1 MDKKIYESPE
11 MELVSVV
18 DVIRTSGLGPDGW
31 GTTGGDGEVETGE
44 ENAE

>member
-18 DVIRTSGLGPDGW
+18 DVIRTSGPDGW
-31 GTTGGDGEVETGE
+31 GTEDGNTPIALDIDLVD
-44 ENAE
+44 